1 LSDDEASLIRAS
13 VNKAWILGDDRFK
26 QQIERQ
32 LGVSVSPKARGG
44 DRKSIK
50 YQKNKG

>member
-26 QQIERQ
+26 QKIERQ

-44 DRKSIK
+44 DRK
-50 YQKNKG
+50 